1 MIYCFDTSA
10 INRLLDDP
18 EREPIV
24 TTILS
29 IGSFRI
35 TAYNVLEAAKTS
47 DLSRR
52 TQLLKL
58 MCRLANRNRPLDRPN
73 RILSKY
79 LDAHA
84 AGTSSWKINADAK
97 LDGTWLALNQPDC
110 LDQNAIDEVVDWAN
124 KSEQDFSSVV
134 AGDRVKF
141 QSVFNQIPTSE
152 QLKSTA
158 STLRVFSTNKNFLN
172 SLVSEAYERQT
183 GKRLI
188 DPEIESLVQEPVC
201 GLYFLAYA
209 YALHHRAMQGQGYSA
224 NRNAGAIDLWQAVYL
239 SLCDR
244 YVTNDKAQYR
254 GLRLLNVI
262 NNNLHTQVMRY
273 DTFRSRLLALP

>member
-29 IGSFRI
+29 VGSFRI
-35 TAYNVLEAAKTS
+35 TAYNVLEAAKTRDS
-47 DLSRR
+47 SRR

-58 MCRLANRNRPLDRPN
+58 MSRLANGKCPLNRPN
-73 RILSKY
+73 RILLNY
-79 LDAHA
+79 CDAHA
-84 AGTSSWKINADAK
+84 AGTSSCKINTDAK
-97 LDGTWLALNQPDC
+97 WDGVWLALNQPDC
-110 LDQNAIDEVVDWAN
+110 LDQIDEVVGWVN
-124 KSEQDFSSVV
+124 KSEQDFSNIV

-152 QLKSTA
+152 QPKTTA
-158 STLRVFSTNKNFLN
+158 STVRVFCEDRSFLS
-172 SLVSEAYERQT
+172 SLVSEVYERQT
-183 GKRLI
+183 GKQLT
-188 DPEIESLVQEPVC
+188 DPEIESLMREPVW

-209 YALHHRAMQGQGYSA
+209 YALHQRGIQGQCYSA
-224 NRNAGAIDLWQAVYL
+224 NRNAGAIDLSQAVYL
-239 SLCDR
+239 PLCDR

-262 NNNLHTQVMRY
+262 NNKLRTQVMRY